1 MAPGRALASGMK
13 PGRVVI
19 DTSVVSY
26 LLKGHTLAPWYSDLL
41 GGRLVGLSFMSL
53 AELYR
58 WPLERGWGEQ
68 RFLELREHLV
78 RYIVLFPD
86 DATCRAWARI
96 MARKGKPIEVGD
108 AWIAATAVQ
117 HRCPLVTHNPRH
129 FQNIGGLEVLTAPV

>member
-1 MAPGRALASGMK
+1 MK

-41 GGRLVGLSFMSL
+41 GGRLVVLSFMSL

-86 DATCRAWARI
+86 D
-96 MARKGKPIEVGD
+96 
-108 AWIAATAVQ
+108 
-117 HRCPLVTHNPRH
+117 
-129 FQNIGGLEVLTAPV
+129 GLEVLTAPV